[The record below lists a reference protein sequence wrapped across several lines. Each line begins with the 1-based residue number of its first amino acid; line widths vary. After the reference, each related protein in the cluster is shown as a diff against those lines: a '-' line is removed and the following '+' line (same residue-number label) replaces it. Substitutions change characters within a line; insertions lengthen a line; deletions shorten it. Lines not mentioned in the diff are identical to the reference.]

1 MSFGSKAPA
10 APDYAAQATAQ
21 GAANTK
27 AAIATSKLNNPNVIN
42 PYGTQTV
49 TYADP
54 VFDQSGWD
62 KASQKYSKEKS
73 YFDSATKL
81 FQGMTGKEGRKS
93 NAPVAPDRQSFF
105 SQEDLTPTI
114 TQTFSPEQQALY
126 DKQVKSQGLLG
137 DLSIQG
143 AESLKGVVGK
153 EVDFSGVPGMPG
165 GSDAIRDQTIEAMMG
180 RYDNDAGQRMDQT
193 KADLIAKGLQPG
205 TEAYEREMGRF
216 GNQRNDAF
224 TQAQLAGGTE
234 ASRSF
239 GMDMDRRRQ
248 GISELLAQRQT
259 PLNEINALMS
269 GSQVSNPFAG
279 GLGYQGGA
287 NVAPAPMFQ
296 AGQAQYGANVDQYNA
311 KVGGRNSMMQG
322 LFGLAS
328 GGLAGGYF

>member
-1 MSFGSKAPA
+1 MSLGPKPPA
-10 APDYAAQATAQ
+10 APDYAAQAKQQGIANQKAALSTAQ
-21 GAANTK
+21 
-27 AAIATSKLNNPNVIN
+27 LNNPNVIN

-49 TYADP
+49 SYADP
-54 VFDQSGWD
+54 VFDQKGWD
-62 KASQKYSKEKS
+62 EANQKHNNYRSSSLGGGVVK
-73 YFDSATKL
+73 
-81 FQGMTGKEGRKS
+81 GRK
-93 NAPVAPDRQSFF
+93 PPDRQSFF
-105 SQEDLTPTI
+105 SQGDMTPTI

-224 TQAQLAGGTE
+224 TQAQLAGGAE

-287 NVAPAPMFQ
+287 SAAPAPIFQ
-296 AGQAQYGANVDQYNA
+296 AGQAQYGAKADQYNA
-311 KVGGRNSMMQG
+311 EVSQRNAMTQG
-322 LFGLAS
+322 LFGLGAGALS
-328 GGLAGGYF
+328 GGFF

>member
-62 KASQKYSKEKS
+62 KANQKYNEEKGGYDGGS
-73 YFDSATKL
+73 
-81 FQGMTGKEGRKS
+81 TGFFGSLTKS

-126 DKQVKSQGLLG
+126 DKQVKAQGLLG

-143 AESLKGVVGK
+143 ADSLKGVVGK

-296 AGQAQYGANVDQYNA
+296 AGQAQYGASADQYNA
-311 KVGGRNSMMQG
+311 KVGSRNSMMQG

-328 GGLAGGYF
+328 GGLSGGYF